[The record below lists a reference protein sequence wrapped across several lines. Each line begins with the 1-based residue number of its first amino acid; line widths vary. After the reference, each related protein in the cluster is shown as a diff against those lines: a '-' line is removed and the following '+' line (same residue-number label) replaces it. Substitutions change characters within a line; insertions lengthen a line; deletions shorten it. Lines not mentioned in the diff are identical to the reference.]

1 MAIALRILDSADLAR
16 SKANAHPEVQQ
27 DIPCEEGKKVQYR
40 QLVSRAVTQRLH
52 SSSLEDLTKTTVDTT
67 PAHTLEEWELQER
80 CIARN
85 KARVE
90 AEMLGIPW
98 STIDSPSLLHTLLP
112 SYRVFYACT
121 RTDSQEAQ
129 FVHDVESAALQV
141 HVLRPTRYEEPPRS
155 TNKNQDASKANSGLL
170 YKFGDSEKSERDRGR
185 KMRDANIYDM
195 LRAFG
200 SARSGS

>member
-1 MAIALRILDSADLAR
+1 MLAASCPYPATVRLTWCIMAIALRILDSADLAR

-27 DIPCEEGKKVQYR
+27 DILCEEGKKVQYR

-90 AEMLGIPW
+90 TEMLGIPW
-98 STIDSPSLLHTLLP
+98 STIRSPSLLHTLLP

-121 RTDSQEAQ
+121 RTDSQKPSLSTMSRVLLCKSTSSDPLATKNHREARTRIKTR
-129 FVHDVESAALQV
+129 VK
-141 HVLRPTRYEEPPRS
+141 PTVVCYTS
-155 TNKNQDASKANSGLL
+155 LVTLKSQSGIE
-170 YKFGDSEKSERDRGR
+170 DGR
-185 KMRDANIYDM
+185 
-195 LRAFG
+195 
-200 SARSGS
+200 